1 MDLDFFLRLSLVV
14 LVFVICF
21 RFRKENMRKGNPAE

>member
-14 LVFVICF
+14 LVFLICF
-21 RFRKENMRKGNPAE
+21 RFRKENMRKGPAE